1 MQHIFLGLGSNLGDR
16 KNHIKQAINEI
27 GIQIGKVVRQSH
39 LYKTAAWGKTDQSYF
54 LNQVIEVE
62 TEKAPIAVLDGILSV
77 EQKLGRVRDE
87 KWGERI
93 IDIDLLF
100 YDSNIVELPRLLVP
114 HPFIAE
120 RRFVLVPMHEL
131 APDLIHPLLQ
141 RSIADLLADCPDSL
155 PVEKLTESID

>member
-16 KNHIKQAINEI
+16 KKHIKQAINEI
-27 GIQIGKVVRQSH
+27 GIQIGKVTQESH

-54 LNQVIEVE
+54 LNQVIKVE
-62 TEKAPIAVLDGILSV
+62 TKKAPIAVLDGILSV
-77 EQKLGRVRDE
+77 EQKLGRVREE

-100 YDSNIVELPRLLVP
+100 YGSNIVEVPRLLVP

-141 RSIADLLADCPDSL
+141 RSIADLLEGCPDTL
-155 PVEKLTESID
+155 PVEKLTENID